1 MSAVLKLVKPDA
13 VPRPPTTLSAVGKA
27 EWRRVAPLMLRRG
40 TLREEILSVL
50 EAYCMAVAQAREYAE
65 MAAGQPVVIPT
76 ADGKG
81 LKRNPVHGFLSE
93 ALKQVGVYSKIL
105 GLAVGSK
112 GRALSEDVE
121 ADRARWSDCDVE

>member
-1 MSAVLKLVKPDA
+1 MSAVLKLVKPGA
-13 VPRPPTTLSAVGKA
+13 APQPPKTLSAVGRA
-27 EWRRVAPLMLRRG
+27 EWRRVAPLMLKRG

-65 MAAGQPVVIPT
+65 QAAGQPVVIPT

-81 LKRNPVHGFLSE
+81 LKRNPVHGFLAE
-93 ALKQVGVYSKIL
+93 ALKQVGVYAKVL

-121 ADRARWSDCDVE
+121 ADRARWSGIDVE

>member
-121 ADRARWSDCDVE
+121 ADRARWSEVDVE

>member
-1 MSAVLKLVKPDA
+1 MAAVLKLVKQGA
-13 VPRPPTTLSAVGKA
+13 VPRPPATLSAVGKA
-27 EWRRVAPLMLRRG
+27 EWRRVAPLMLKRG

-65 MAAGQPVVIPT
+65 LAAGQPLVIAT

-81 LKRNPVHGFLSE
+81 LKRNPVHGFLAD
-93 ALKQVGVYSKIL
+93 ALKQVGVFSKVL

-112 GRALSEDVE
+112 GRALSEDVD
-121 ADRARWSDCDVE
+121 ADRARWSGIDVE

>member
-1 MSAVLKLVKPDA
+1 MSAVLKIVKPGA

-27 EWRRVAPLMLRRG
+27 EWRRVAPIMVKRG
-40 TLREEILSVL
+40 TLRDEILSTL

-65 MAAGQPVVIPT
+65 LAAGQPVVIPT

-81 LKRNPVHGFLSE
+81 LKRNPIHGFLAE
-93 ALKQVGVYSKIL
+93 ALKQVGVFSKVL

-121 ADRARWSDCDVE
+121 ADRARWDGCDVE

>member
-1 MSAVLKLVKPDA
+1 MSAVLKLVETDGA
-13 VPRPPTTLSAVGKA
+13 PRPPKTLSAVGKA

-121 ADRARWSDCDVE
+121 ADRARWDDCDVE

>member
-1 MSAVLKLVKPDA
+1 MSAVLKIVKPGA

-27 EWRRVAPLMLRRG
+27 EWRRVAPIMVKRG
-40 TLREEILSVL
+40 TLRDEILSTL

-65 MAAGQPVVIPT
+65 QAAGQPVVIPT

-81 LKRNPVHGFLSE
+81 LKRNPIHGFLAE
-93 ALKQVGVYSKIL
+93 ALKQVGVFSKVL

-121 ADRARWSDCDVE
+121 ADRARWDGCDVE